1 MDPPSAALRQADE
14 ALTPAEP
21 HPNDSVRLEP
31 LLTRAKDELSD
42 AILDVRRVVDGLRPP
57 ALDELGLVGAIRQQV
72 GLLDTSA
79 VGGLRISVEATEHLG
94 PLPAAVEVAAFRIAT
109 EAATNA
115 VRHSGARTCT
125 IALRR
130 CDALE
135 VEVCDDGQGM
145 QSGLRN
151 GVGLV
156 SLRERAEEL
165 GGEVLVD
172 SSPGRGTRVSAS
184 LPVA

>member
-1 MDPPSAALRQADE
+1 
-14 ALTPAEP
+14 
-21 HPNDSVRLEP
+21 
-31 LLTRAKDELSD
+31 
-42 AILDVRRVVDGLRPP
+42 
-57 ALDELGLVGAIRQQV
+57 VGAIRQQV

-79 VGGLRISVEATEHLG
+79 VGGLRFCVEAAENLG

-125 IALRR
+125 IELRH

-135 VEVCDDGQGM
+135 VEVRDDGHGM
-145 QSGLRN
+145 QDRLRD

-165 GGEVLVD
+165 GGEIVVD
-172 SSPGRGTRVSAS
+172 SRPGRGTRVSAR